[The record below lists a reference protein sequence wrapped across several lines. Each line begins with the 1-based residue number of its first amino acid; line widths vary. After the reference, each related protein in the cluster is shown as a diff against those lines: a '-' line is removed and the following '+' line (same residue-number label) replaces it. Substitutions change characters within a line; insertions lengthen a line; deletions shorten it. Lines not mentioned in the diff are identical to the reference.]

1 MEINKIL
8 ITGRLYKEIEEQLQ
22 GKLNKEILSLEE
34 EAVRKENLQWADA
47 FVAFRLTANFDFYN
61 IKWVHSL
68 GAGVDGFLFQRHWK
82 EDVLLTRTICSFG
95 KKISEYCLS
104 YILSSLQQH
113 DKFRRQ
119 QENCLWQSVE
129 PISMEEQNILILG
142 TGVIGQELAK
152 NLSLLG
158 SKITGISLSGTPK
171 LHFNKVIKFKEIKRE
186 LPRANWII
194 NTLPLTNDTFELL
207 DENIFANSNKA
218 GFINVG
224 RGKTVKTSALLDAL
238 ERGSIKEAVLDV
250 FDIEPLPKDSPLWSH
265 PKIKITPHISAITTV
280 EEGVKCFLETLS
292 LLEKDISVLTNKVNI
307 KRGY

>member
-104 YILSSLQQH
+104 YILASLQQH

-158 SKITGISLSGTPK
+158 SKITGISLSGTPN

>member
-104 YILSSLQQH
+104 YILASLQQH

-194 NTLPLTNDTFELL
+194 NSLPLTNDTFELL

>member
-34 EAVRKENLQWADA
+34 EVVRKENLQWADA

-104 YILSSLQQH
+104 YILASLQQH

>member
-104 YILSSLQQH
+104 YILASLQQH